1 MTRVPWREWTW
12 SLEPRQAAEQGD
24 RRFVRFEHGQDF
36 TFRSLDAWTDGLAGS
51 LAALG
56 VRAGDRVLGLLG
68 NRAES
73 IGMLFASAK
82 LGAVWVPVNTGLR
95 GAFLQHQLDNA
106 EPRVVVVEDR
116 LASNLSDVV
125 AARWVPEAMVIV
137 GDPAAP
143 IPRACAPPGASRSP
157 SCARSAPAGFA
168 SRLPPGDVAMTMYT
182 SGTTGRRR
190 ASSYPM
196 GTAICRPRSA
206 EAIALTAATATSS
219 ACPLPRQRPLA
230 VPGQSHRRGGGR

>member
-1 MTRVPWREWTW
+1 MTRVPWREWT
-12 SLEPRQAAEQGD
+12 LVHLLRRQAAEQGD

-73 IGMLFASAK
+73 VGMLFASAK

-95 GAFLQHQLDNA
+95 GAFLQHQLHNA
-106 EPRVVVVEDR
+106 EPRVIIVEDR
-116 LASNLSDVV
+116 LAPNLRDVV
-125 AARWVPEAMVIV
+125 AGPVAPEAMVIV

-143 IPRACAPPGASRSP
+143 TPACLRPARRQIGRAH
-157 SCARSAPAGFA
+157 
-168 SRLPPGDVAMTMYT
+168 V
-182 SGTTGRRR
+182 
-190 ASSYPM
+190 
-196 GTAICRPRSA
+196 
-206 EAIALTAATATSS
+206 
-219 ACPLPRQRPLA
+219 
-230 VPGQSHRRGGGR
+230 